1 VVAHDGSPVAHYVFR
16 DGAIKRPYFAHAH
29 APGGRQ
35 VTRRHPPIDGQDAT
49 DHATMHPGI
58 WLGFGDINGH
68 DFWRNQAAIVHERFI
83 DEPAIEEDGRLQF
96 TTVSQLLDATDRPL
110 GQLVSRIVLQARPE
124 AHLLCWEAEV
134 QAGAVDLVF
143 GDQEE
148 MGFGARVATALTELN
163 GGVITSSTG
172 RQTAALTWG
181 QPAAWCD
188 YTGLVD
194 GYRCGI
200 TLMSHPSNFRPA
212 WWHNR
217 DYGVFVAN
225 PFGRSAM
232 KQGAP
237 DTTTVQKGTSL
248 ILRFAAALHASPD
261 GRPVDP
267 ATFYEA
273 IDHISWRK
281 RRSSQ

>member
-1 VVAHDGSPVAHYVFR
+1 
-16 DGAIKRPYFAHAH
+16 
-29 APGGRQ
+29 
-35 VTRRHPPIDGQDAT
+35 
-49 DHATMHPGI
+49 
-58 WLGFGDINGH
+58 
-68 DFWRNQAAIVHERFI
+68 
-83 DEPAIEEDGRLQF
+83 
-96 TTVSQLLDATDRPL
+96 
-110 GQLVSRIVLQARPE
+110 
-124 AHLLCWEAEV
+124 
-134 QAGAVDLVF
+134 
-143 GDQEE
+143 

-194 GYRCGI
+194 GYHCGI

-225 PFGRSAM
+225 PFGRAAM

-248 ILRFAAALHASPD
+248 ILRFAAALHASPA
-261 GRPVDP
+261 GRSVAPE
-267 ATFYEA
+267 TFYQSIITSRGENGVRA
-273 IDHISWRK
+273 SGRTK
-281 RRSSQ
+281 RLAQSAPNIQERAEYILRDQHNSGR